1 MNPQGIYTLV
11 SRGNTLSNQMD
22 TIANNLA
29 NVNTVGY
36 KEDQPAFQELFA
48 TTMGVAQESDEESF
62 AHHEHLAPY
71 TGVGAFYVSMA
82 DMGKN
87 MSSGRLSTTE
97 NAFDFAIVSPDGF
110 FSIATPQGERYTRAG
125 NFHLNQDGRLV
136 TPEGYGVNGKEGPIT
151 IKGTDVRLGEDGSI
165 LVDGERAGGLKL
177 VKFPFPQRLQKFG
190 GAMFAPADAEN
201 TPRIAED
208 VQLAQGMLES
218 SNVDSVREMVK
229 MIEANRAY
237 STMQK
242 ALTASDD
249 MNRQAITLAQV

>member
-11 SRGNTLSNQMD
+11 SRGNTLDRQMD

-29 NVNTVGY
+29 NVSTAGY

-48 TTMGVAQESDEESF
+48 STMGVASESDEETF

-71 TGVGAFYVSMA
+71 TGVGTFYVAMA

-87 MSSGRLSTTE
+87 MSSGTLQTTD
-97 NAFDFAIVSPDGF
+97 NKLDFAIVSEDGF
-110 FSIATPQGERYTRAG
+110 FSIDTPQGERYTRGG
-125 NFHLNQDGRLV
+125 NFHLNQDGVLV
-136 TPEGYGVNGKEGPIT
+136 TSDGFAVNGKEGPIT
-151 IKGTDVRLGEDGSI
+151 VKGSEVRLGDDGSI
-165 LVDGERAGGLKL
+165 MVDGTRAGALKIMS
-177 VKFPFPQRLQKFG
+177 FPFPHRLQKMG
-190 GAMFAPADAEN
+190 GSMFAPADPEN
-201 TPRIAED
+201 TPRVMED
-208 VQLAQGMLES
+208 VELAQGMLEG
-218 SNVDSVREMVK
+218 SNVDTVREMVQ
-229 MIEANRAY
+229 MINANRAY